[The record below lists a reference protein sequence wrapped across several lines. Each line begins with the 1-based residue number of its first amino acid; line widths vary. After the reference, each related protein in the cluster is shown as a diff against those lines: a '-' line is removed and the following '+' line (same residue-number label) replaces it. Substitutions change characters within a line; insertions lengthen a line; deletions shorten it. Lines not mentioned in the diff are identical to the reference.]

1 MSEDQRNEEQQGYI
15 DLVLR
20 EYDEV
25 WNKGN
30 LDYADEVVHAEFTD
44 HPPTRF
50 FDIGRTGPDALK
62 EAGRSFRAAAPDFHD
77 SPELVVAE
85 GDIVAY
91 LGMIS
96 GTQTGELFGFPAT
109 GRRFRVWGVNFFK
122 MRDGLIAERWG
133 QFDVLSMMQQLGLA
147 PGPPQDVTGTQ
158 EFGDPHRAA
167 NESSA
172 DVERNKAVYQRM
184 VDEVVNKGDFDVVE
198 ELFHPDYVDH
208 VAPPGSPPGLD
219 GVKAVFGMFRTAFP
233 DVKFTIDT
241 MVGEGNYVAT
251 LVHGEGTNT
260 GQFIEFPPTGKAARW
275 RSVGF
280 FRVEDG
286 KIREHWGIPD
296 LLGLFIQLG
305 IITPPQAESA
315 QGTVEAQVQS

>member
-1 MSEDQRNEEQQGYI
+1 MGQQQQYKE
-15 DLVLR
+15 LTLR

-30 LDYADEVVHAEFTD
+30 YDYADEAVHPEFTD

-62 EAGRSFRAAAPDFHD
+62 EAGRSFRDAFPDFHD
-77 SPELVVAE
+77 TPELVLAE
-85 GDIVAY
+85 GDTVAY

-96 GTQTGELFGFPAT
+96 GTQENTLFGFPAS
-109 GRRFRVWGVNFFK
+109 GRRMRVWGVNFFK
-122 MRDGLIAERWG
+122 MRDDLISERWG

-147 PGPPQDVTGTQ
+147 PGPPQDVSGEQ
-158 EFGDPHRAA
+158 KFGDPMRAA
-167 NESSA
+167 SEQQDDIEA
-172 DVERNKAVYQRM
+172 NKAVYARM
-184 VDEVVNKGDFDVVE
+184 VEEVVNKGNFDVVE

-208 VAPPGSPPGLD
+208 AAPPGAPAGLD
-219 GVKAVFGMFRTAFP
+219 GVRAIFSMFRTGFP
-233 DVKFTIDT
+233 DVKFTIDQ
-241 MVGEGNYVAT
+241 MVGEGSYVAT
-251 LVHGEGTNT
+251 LVHGEGTHT
-260 GQFIEFPPTGKAARW
+260 GQFIEFPPTGKHAQW

-280 FRVEDG
+280 FRVQDG

-305 IITPPQAESA
+305 IIPPPNAESA
-315 QGTVEAQVQS
+315 SGTLEAQVGQS

>member
-1 MSEDQRNEEQQGYI
+1 MGEEQQAYKE
-15 DLVLR
+15 LVLR

-30 LDYADEVVHAEFTD
+30 FDYAEKAVHPEFTD

-50 FDIGRTGPDALK
+50 FDVGRTGPDALI
-62 EAGRSFRAAAPDFHD
+62 EAGRNFRAAAPDFHD

-85 GDIVAY
+85 GDVVAY

-109 GRRFRVWGVNFFK
+109 GRQFRVWGVNFFK

-147 PGPPQDVTGTQ
+147 PGPAQDVSGEQT
-158 EFGDPHRAA
+158 FGDPMRTS
-167 NESSA
+167 NESSDA
-172 DVERNKAVYQRM
+172 VEENKAVYARM
-184 VDEVVNKGDFDVVE
+184 VEEVVNNGNFDVVDE
-198 ELFHPDYVDH
+198 IFHPDYVDH
-208 VAPPGSPPGLD
+208 AAPPGSPPGLE
-219 GVKAVFGMFRTAFP
+219 GVKAIFSMFRTGFP
-233 DVKFTIDT
+233 DVKFRIDR
-241 MVGEGNYVAT
+241 MVGEGDYVAT
-251 LVHGEGTNT
+251 LVHGEGTHT
-260 GQFIEFPPTGKAARW
+260 GQFIEFPPSGNHAQW

-296 LLGLFIQLG
+296 LLGLLIQIG
-305 IITPPQAESA
+305 VIPPPNAESA
-315 QGTVEAQVQS
+315 SGTLAAQVEA